1 METLLLVLA
10 AVFPVVNPPGSALV
24 FLSMT
29 RQGSVE
35 VRHALARRVAI
46 NSFFVMTGSLLLGTF
61 VLNLY
66 GISVPVLR
74 VAGGFVV
81 AVSGWR
87 LLNEGSQKNQEQ
99 SELSRETDRETEY
112 TNMAFYPLTLP
123 LTTGPGTIA
132 VMISLGLTLPSRGSI
147 AQEFQFVI
155 VIIVATLLT
164 AITVYICFKYAD
176 RLERLIGYGG
186 INIAVRLSA
195 FILFCLGVQ
204 ILWTGASE
212 LLSTLPQS
220 ITRPPTI
227 PLNP

>member
-155 VIIVATLLT
+155 VIIVSTLLT